1 MAGSLIPI
9 LWSVIFFSIGGPL
22 IDHETSTILNVIGW
36 ALVGLGLL
44 SGKYG
49 AISTLGLSSPAVY
62 GLGFLAIFLVA
73 VLMNVFPSQEALV
86 VNSLL
91 GGIGG
96 AAFAMMIWRFFVSS
110 KV

>member
-1 MAGSLIPI
+1 M
-9 LWSVIFFSIGGPL
+9 
-22 IDHETSTILNVIGW
+22 HHR
-36 ALVGLGLL
+36 
-44 SGKYG
+44 
-49 AISTLGLSSPAVY
+49 
-62 GLGFLAIFLVA
+62 LGFLAIFLVA

>member
-1 MAGSLIPI
+1 M
-9 LWSVIFFSIGGPL
+9 V
-22 IDHETSTILNVIGW
+22 GW
-36 ALVGLGLL
+36 ATVGIGLL
-44 SGKYG
+44 SGKFR
-49 AISTLGLSSPAVY
+49 AISTLGLSAAAVY

-96 AAFAMMIWRFFVSS
+96 TAFATIIWRFFVSS

>member
-1 MAGSLIPI
+1 MAGPLIPI

-36 ALVGLGLL
+36 ALVGIGLL

-62 GLGFLAIFLVA
+62 GLGFLAI
-73 VLMNVFPSQEALV
+73 
-86 VNSLL
+86 L
-91 GGIGG
+91 GCGINERVPITGG
-96 AAFAMMIWRFFVSS
+96 AVNALLWIGALRLP
-110 KV
+110 